1 MNLIPYYLTK
11 SPLSVSVRY
20 RKGASDV
27 SVDVSVR
34 AVARVVGDCLVVE
47 PVADVRTSL
56 CDVCDKYF
64 VGDDGLYRGE
74 VCGHT
79 QCGLGLGVLEA
90 LGVGPDP
97 IGFQNYGW
105 RVPGSPFSMFVKLN
119 KRFKCQVYNL
129 EGEEGDDWTVAR
141 VPLIRAGHA
150 RVLQTLMFLRSV
162 GASGSSTPGDWWFEH
177 QIRSPSHGVTLRCFK
192 AHNVWYDT
200 IARRELDEV
209 TEILMRAHRVEVAS

>member
-1 MNLIPYYLTK
+1 M
-11 SPLSVSVRY
+11 
-20 RKGASDV
+20 
-27 SVDVSVR
+27 
-34 AVARVVGDCLVVE
+34 VGDVLVVE
-47 PVADVRTSL
+47 PVVYVQASF
-56 CDVCDKYF
+56 CDVYDKYL
-64 VGDDGLYRGE
+64 VGDDGLYRE
-74 VCGHT
+74 ESCGHT
-79 QCGLGLGVLEA
+79 QCGLGLGVLSA

-97 IGFQNYGW
+97 VGFQNYGW
-105 RVPGSPFSMFVKLN
+105 RVSGSPFSMFVKLN
-119 KRFKCQVYNL
+119 KHFKCQVFCL

-141 VPLIRAGHA
+141 VPQIRAGHA

-162 GASGSSTPGDWWFEH
+162 GASGPSTPGDWWFEH